1 MHIQYRLGMTTRIC
15 TADDAP
21 LIADI
26 GRKTY
31 EHTYSHLNN
40 PQVMNSYLEK
50 TFNIDTIRKE
60 LRDTNS
66 QTVLITENDRV
77 AGFLKVN
84 FPPSQS
90 DFNREGSME
99 LQRIYVLREFKR
111 RGYGRALIEYAKE
124 MAEKRNCTSIWLS
137 VWEENPEAVSF
148 YEKMGFYKSGT
159 RIFMM
164 AGEEQSDFVLT
175 YDL

>member
-1 MHIQYRLGMTTRIC
+1 MTIRIC
-15 TADDAP
+15 TAEDAA
-21 LIADI
+21 LIAEL
-26 GRKTY
+26 GRRTY
-31 EHTYSHLNN
+31 DDTFRHLND
-40 PQVMNSYLEK
+40 PKIMDAYLKK
-50 TFNIDTIRKE
+50 TFNIAVMREE
-60 LRDTNS
+60 LGDPDSVTALLS
-66 QTVLITENDRV
+66 EHDLH
-77 AGFLKVN
+77 AGYLKMN
-84 FPPSQS
+84 FPPAQS

-148 YEKMGFYKSGT
+148 YEKMGFYKSGR